1 MRDMHRIFA
10 VVLLSATMVAA
21 HGGTAHAGLVETI
34 KQQGTAVRESAQY
47 APQESVGGV
56 QTTVAKIVNGS
67 LALLG
72 AIFFGLMVYAGYLW
86 MTSRDESEQVDKA
99 KETMRRAVIGL
110 IIVLAAYAIS
120 KFITVAI
127 QKGTGN
133 V

>member
-1 MRDMHRIFA
+1 MRSLRFLAIVLVVILFVSAAEFA
-10 VVLLSATMVAA
+10 RAGIADTIGGQSGAA
-21 HGGTAHAGLVETI
+21 WYASGYAGAASDAAVPTI
-34 KQQGTAVRESAQY
+34 I
-47 APQESVGGV
+47 
-56 QTTVAKIVNGS
+56 AKIVNGT

-127 QKGTGN
+127 QLGTGT
-133 V
+133 